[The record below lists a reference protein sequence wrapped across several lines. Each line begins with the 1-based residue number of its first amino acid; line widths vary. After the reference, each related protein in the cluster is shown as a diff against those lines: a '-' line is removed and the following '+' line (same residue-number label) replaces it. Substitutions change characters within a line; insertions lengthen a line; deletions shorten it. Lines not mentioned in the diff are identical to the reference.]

1 MNEYG
6 ISLYDANDVLPVG
19 FTGTPWE
26 IIFNGLRDVLKNN
39 FSDEPGAFIFAAFA
53 LHYIAKGEFDKVT
66 DPAVLDGLAA
76 ALFVPFWVENSQ
88 QTERAASILN
98 LWLTWKPTRE
108 NLKALALAS
117 GMRAFTS
124 HEQYTPTE
132 YGYTRSFLFNLGEGA
147 RDSFFAVGETDAEKY
162 ASICVAL
169 YRFIGRLNGAPA
181 RIIVG
186 DGYLLN
192 YTAPGNEPLGAKYY
206 LRANQS
212 EIRLLYGYNW
222 DFFNADGTLA
232 YSPDEYAAFIPSVV
246 RDTYG
251 NNTEI
256 TPPSEFLILDDG
268 QVRLS
273 WKQSP
278 ASAYAVYCQILI
290 NIPDKTRAWLN
301 VDHTDMN
308 IPPNAIPGV
317 TLLDD
322 MGDPISGEYEIFAA
336 YGSNCIRLDSSGM
349 FLVGTDPVRL
359 RSSAYVRGIN
369 QVWLESLTPP
379 PPPPPPPPEPVYG
392 FIIVDEATGEV
403 TSSELLEE
411 LLLSPVGTLMMS
423 DATML
428 LIPESVYETTP
439 LYFTNNGAAE
449 TNNTTLILENALY
462 FADGTRTKNSEVTSL
477 ATKPFA
483 FMDKENQFFMGTSSD
498 ELFEMTAVNAG
509 LRCLGSSSSI
519 GKAALLALFEP
530 KTEEVTAYFRSEG
543 SAYEYD
549 TQINQGGGVNLHDA
563 SGNSLYYDS
572 SRIYTV
578 VALYNASNEL
588 QPCGNGDSIKDNSG
602 YLYYSRGTTLSR
614 VYAHHIV
621 FKQTIPPPPSVLTA
635 YFTNQGA
642 AATSDSTLP
651 SIATMYTAEGVGLHK
666 ETGKTYTIVDLLD
679 YNGSSVTHDST
690 DFIGSSG
697 GYLIYYS
704 NHTVTAYK
712 ITYTVS

>member
-1 MNEYG
+1 MNGHG

-39 FSDEPGAFIFAAFA
+39 FSDAPGSFIFAACA
-53 LHYIAKGEFDKVT
+53 LHYIVKGEYDKVT

-76 ALFVPFWVENSQ
+76 ALFVPYWVENSQ
-88 QTERAASILN
+88 QTERAAAILN
-98 LWLTWKPTRE
+98 LWLSWKPTRE
-108 NLKALALAS
+108 NLKSLALAS

-124 HEQYTPTE
+124 HEQYTQTE

-162 ASICVAL
+162 ASICIAL

-181 RIIVG
+181 RIFVG
-186 DGYLLN
+186 EGYLLN

-222 DFFNADGTLA
+222 DLFNADGTLA
-232 YSPDEYAAFIPSVV
+232 YSPDEYAVFIPSVV

-308 IPPNAIPGV
+308 LPPNAIPGV

-336 YGSNCIRLDSSGM
+336 YGSNCVRLDSSAM
-349 FLVGTDPVRL
+349 YLAGTDPVRL
-359 RSSAYVRGIN
+359 RSSAYVHGIN

-379 PPPPPPPPEPVYG
+379 PPPPPEPVYG
-392 FIIVDEATGEV
+392 FIIVNETTGEIE
-403 TSSELLEE
+403 SGEQLEE

-423 DATML
+423 DTPML
-428 LIPESVYETTP
+428 LIPDSVYNTTP

-483 FMDKENQFFMGTSSD
+483 FMDKDNQFFMGTNSD

-509 LRCLGSSSSI
+509 LRCLGASSSI

-530 KTEEVTAYFRSEG
+530 KNEEVTAYFRVEG

-549 TQINQGGGVNLHDA
+549 TQINQGGGNNLYDA

-588 QPCGNGDSIKDNSG
+588 QPCGNGDKIDSNSG
-602 YLYYSRGTTLSR
+602 YLRYSRGTTLSR
-614 VYAHHIV
+614 AYAHHLV
-621 FKQTIPPPPSVLTA
+621 FKQTIPPPPSVLSA

-642 AATSDSTLP
+642 AGTSDTNV
-651 SIATMYTAEGVGLHK
+651 TFGTFQMYDSSGSVIYSDSAH
-666 ETGKTYTIVDLLD
+666 TYTFVKA
-679 YNGSSVTHDST
+679 YNY
-690 DFIGSSG
+690 SG
-697 GYLIYYS
+697 NEVAVPGTFSLYNNSGTLCMSFAPTNID
-704 NHTVTAYK
+704 VYK